1 MNILMVSNDLS
12 AGDLCIRLMKEGH
25 DVKVFISD
33 KRQAVDLEGMIVKVR
48 DWKRELRWVG
58 KEGLILFDGTGW
70 GSVQDQLRKK
80 GYSVTGG
87 SELGDRSEEDR
98 AYGQTILWA
107 SGVRIVTSVDFS
119 SLDSAIDFVRKHPR
133 KWVIKQN
140 GNASKIFNYVGN
152 MSDGSDVINV
162 LGHYREH
169 QKKKHIVNIELQE
182 RIYGVE
188 IGIGRYF
195 NGNDWVGPIEMN
207 VEHKDLCDGDLGPKT
222 FEMGTLT
229 WYDDDEENPLFK
241 ETLAKVADFLRS
253 AKFHGDVDINC
264 IVNERGVFPLEFT
277 ARFGFPALQLQM
289 ALSSS
294 PWGDFLKAVADGC
307 PYDFKYEKGKYGV
320 VILVAIP
327 PFPFSIPGRKI
338 ERQDLDIFF
347 REKLTEDEWNRIH
360 FQEVSRSEDGT
371 YYVSGE
377 GGQVLHVSGIG
388 DTIEMARQNAYEL
401 IKKIIIPKMF
411 YRTDI
416 GLRFVS
422 KDLPKLREWGWL
434 KR

>member
-1 MNILMVSNDLS
+1 MNVLVVSNDLS
-12 AGDLCIRLMKEGH
+12 AGDLCVRLSEEGH
-25 DVKVFISD
+25 DIRVYIAD
-33 KRQAVDLEGMIVKVR
+33 RRQAVDMEGMIVKVR
-48 DWKRELRWVG
+48 SWKRELRWVG
-58 KEGLILFDGTGW
+58 KDGLILFDGTGW
-70 GSVQDQLRKK
+70 GRTQDLLRGK
-80 GYSVTGG
+80 GYSVVGG

-107 SGVRIVTSVDFS
+107 SGVRIVTSVDFN
-119 SLDSAIDFVRKHPR
+119 SLDEAISFVQKHPR

-169 QKKKHIVNIELQE
+169 QKRKHIVDIELQE
-182 RIYGVE
+182 RIHGVE
-188 IGIGRYF
+188 IAVGRYF
-195 NGNDWVGPIEMN
+195 NGKDWVGPICMN

-222 FEMGTLT
+222 FEMGTLA
-229 WYDDDEENPLFK
+229 WFDDDEENPLFL

-277 ARFGFPALQLQM
+277 ARFGYPILQLQM

-294 PWGDFLKAVADGC
+294 PWGSFLKAIADGESF
-307 PYDFKYEKGKYGV
+307 DFNYPKGKYGV
-320 VILVAIP
+320 VILVAVP
-327 PFPFSIPGRKI
+327 PFPYSIPDRKI

-347 REKLTEDEWNRIH
+347 REPLTEDERNRIH
-360 FQEVSRSEDGT
+360 FQEVSRKSDGT
-371 YYVSGE
+371 YFVSGE

-388 DTIEMARQNAYEL
+388 DTIEAARKSAYEL
-401 IKKIIIPKMF
+401 IGKIIIPKMF

-416 GLRFVS
+416 GTRFIET
-422 KDLPKLREWGWL
+422 DLPKLRRWGWV
-434 KR
+434 K